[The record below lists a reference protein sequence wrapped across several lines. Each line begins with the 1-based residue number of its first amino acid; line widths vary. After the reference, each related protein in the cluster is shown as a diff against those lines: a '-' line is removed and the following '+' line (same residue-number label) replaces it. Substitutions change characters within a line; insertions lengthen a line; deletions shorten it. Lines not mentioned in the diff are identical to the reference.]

1 MSSNDP
7 RHDPELVPAPNRMP
21 VWVLPAAKALMI
33 AFDSVIAFGA
43 LALSFKLRVGGPI
56 LSDGPFAWSQVF
68 APYAGIAIAAIPIRL
83 GFLAYYGA
91 YRLKGPFSSVGEFL
105 RITRAVLLGS
115 LAIVTFTFL
124 FRGGFE
130 YREFSYSRGVF
141 LLDLILSLL
150 CFTLFHWV
158 LRSIQRRV
166 RRRDI
171 NLIPSLIVG
180 TNREALQTIRVLSR
194 KKDLGYRIVGVV
206 ETGRDGGGKSP
217 EDFEESAGIPG
228 LRVVGHLRDLNV
240 LCRTLA
246 IQEVI
251 ITDPGIPR
259 ETLFEILMQTDR
271 SEKVEYKLA
280 PSLLNYLPQKASVE
294 QIGVLPMITLFREPL
309 SDAERFLKRTVD
321 LAICVSLL
329 IVLAPVLVIAA
340 ALIKLGSPGPV
351 MFKQER
357 VGMDGRRFL
366 FFKFRTMFADADENL
381 HREAY
386 KKNIS
391 GMANGTESNGTG
403 SIYGKVE
410 NDPRITPIGR
420 FLRRMSI
427 DELPQ
432 LLNVL
437 KGDMSIVGPRPPIPY
452 EVEEYHGWHRERLDM
467 KPGVTGLWQV
477 SGRNRL
483 SFEEMVR
490 IDLYYIENWSFWL
503 DIKIV
508 MLTVPAILR
517 GEGERDA

>member
-1 MSSNDP
+1 M
-7 RHDPELVPAPNRMP
+7 
-21 VWVLPAAKALMI
+21 WVLPAAKALMI
-33 AFDSVIAFGA
+33 GFDSAIAFGA
-43 LALSFKLRVGGPI
+43 LALAFKLRVGGPI
-56 LSDGPFAWSQVF
+56 LSDGLFAWSREF

-91 YRLKGPFSSVGEFL
+91 YRLKGPFSAIGEFL

-115 LAIVTFTFL
+115 LAIITFTFL

-141 LLDLILSLL
+141 LLDLLISLF
-150 CFTLFHWV
+150 CFTLFHWM
-158 LRSIQRRV
+158 LRSVQRIV

-171 NLIPSLIVG
+171 NLIPTLIVG
-180 TNREALQTIRVLSR
+180 TNREAVQTVRVLSR
-194 KKDLGYRIVGVV
+194 KKDLGYRVVGVV
-206 ETGRDGGGKSP
+206 ETGKDGDAGNRD
-217 EDFEESAGIPG
+217 ELEADLENIG
-228 LRVVGHLRDLNV
+228 LRIVGHLKDLNSI
-240 LCRTLA
+240 CRTLA

-251 ITDPGIPR
+251 ITDSGIPR
-259 ETLFEILMQTDR
+259 ETLFEILMRTDR
-271 SEKVEYKLA
+271 SERVEYKLA

-309 SDAERFLKRTVD
+309 SDAERFLKRTAD
-321 LAICVSLL
+321 LALCVSLL
-329 IVLAPVLVIAA
+329 IALAPLLVIAA
-340 ALIKLGSPGPV
+340 VLIKLGSPGPV
-351 MFKQER
+351 LFKQER

-366 FFKFRTMFADADENL
+366 FFKFRTMFEDADENL

-386 KKNIS
+386 RRNIS
-391 GMANGTESNGTG
+391 GESRASHSNGRDR
-403 SIYGKVE
+403 IYGKVE

-420 FLRRMSI
+420 FLRRTSI

-508 MLTVPAILR
+508 MLTIPAILR
-517 GEGERDA
+517 GEGERDV